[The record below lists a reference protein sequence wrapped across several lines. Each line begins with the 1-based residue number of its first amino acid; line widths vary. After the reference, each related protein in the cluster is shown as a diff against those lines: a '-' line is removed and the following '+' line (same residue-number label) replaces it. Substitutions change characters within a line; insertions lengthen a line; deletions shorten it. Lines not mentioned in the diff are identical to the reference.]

1 MRLSATPEAS
11 NSEDIIRVHLSASF
25 LANLL
30 QAVSSWH
37 SVGHM
42 TNAFE
47 GLEEALGTQIK
58 VELVERGMD
67 QKTLAE
73 RVGIHPVTMTKY
85 LKNQRNMPVSVLI
98 DIAGALG
105 ISPRALMQAAESR
118 ISQQKARRA

>member
-1 MRLSATPEAS
+1 
-11 NSEDIIRVHLSASF
+11 
-25 LANLL
+25 
-30 QAVSSWH
+30 
-37 SVGHM
+37 M

-47 GLEEALGTQIK
+47 GLEEALGTRIK

>member
-1 MRLSATPEAS
+1 
-11 NSEDIIRVHLSASF
+11 
-25 LANLL
+25 
-30 QAVSSWH
+30 
-37 SVGHM
+37 M

-85 LKNQRNMPVSVLI
+85 LKNQRTMPVSVLI

>member
-1 MRLSATPEAS
+1 
-11 NSEDIIRVHLSASF
+11 
-25 LANLL
+25 
-30 QAVSSWH
+30 
-37 SVGHM
+37 M